1 MRVAIVGVTGV
12 VGGTILRVLEERNV
26 PVDTLLAYASRDRA
40 EGVRFRGNN
49 IPVVAAT
56 RERLVADRPDVAFFA
71 SSDDASADLAGAL
84 VGAGTVVI
92 DNSAT
97 FRMADDVPLVIPEV
111 NPNAAQPRHR
121 VFPVANCTAIVLAVA
136 LAPIERAIGLR
147 GVRVAT
153 YQAVSGAGRAG
164 LDALAREEGGGEPDG
179 TFAAPIFRNVVPQV
193 GGWDGDGDTG
203 EELKVVAETRK
214 MLARPDLAI
223 AATTVR
229 VPVMRAH
236 SEAVFFETAVPTTVR
251 ALHDALRDAPG
262 GVLHERGIVT
272 PRDVED
278 TDFVHVAR
286 VRPEPEDPTGT
297 RFQMWIV
304 GDQLRKGAATNA
316 VQILELLITQG
327 RFDTVTLSLSKGAP
341 PLGVHAP

>member
-40 EGVRFRGNN
+40 EGVHFRGKTVP
-49 IPVVAAT
+49 IVAAT

-84 VGAGTVVI
+84 VDAGAVVI

-111 NPNAAQPRHR
+111 NPNAILPRHQ
-121 VFPVANCTAIVLAVA
+121 VFPVANCTAIVLAMA

-164 LDALAREEGGGEPDG
+164 LDTLAREEGGGEPDG

-203 EELKVVAETRK
+203 EERKVVAETRK
-214 MLARPDLAI
+214 MLERPDLAI

-236 SEAVFFETAVPTTVR
+236 SEAVFFETAAPTTVR

-262 GVLHERGIVT
+262 VVLHERGIVT
-272 PRDVED
+272 PREVED
-278 TDFVHVAR
+278 TDLVHVAR
-286 VRPEPEDPTGT
+286 VRPEPDDATGT
-297 RFQMWIV
+297 NFQMWIV

-316 VQILELLITQG
+316 VQILELLLAQG
-327 RFDTVTLSLSKGAP
+327 RFTEGTMSSRAP
-341 PLGVHAP
+341 TGNRA